1 MLTETLTAVHDAGD
15 SGQVEREVPWMGD
28 LIRDVVLSYTDK
40 ELVRV
45 HSVLTENKTLTIVHG
60 AGDSGQVER
69 EVPWIRENYCK
80 MVCCHALI
88 KSYGSPSAFCVD

>member
-1 MLTETLTAVHDAGD
+1 MLTESH
-15 SGQVEREVPWMGD
+15 
-28 LIRDVVLSYTDK
+28 
-40 ELVRV
+40 
-45 HSVLTENKTLTIVHG
+45 TLTIIHG

-69 EVPWIRENYCK
+69 EIPWIRENYCK